1 MRFSNL
7 QFNKKLILG
16 LTICILAIS
25 SVFIFYYFYVGQ
37 KIEEYPIVFGMNL
50 GGDYDLQVKSAE
62 KNGICANTNFKD
74 DPCSY
79 VVIDNAPFGAV
90 IGYPAL
96 YYGYYHPN
104 YLISLIDKPKSQKI
118 LTSVEVKMLDPYNYP
133 RLLDTLVS
141 AISSSQ
147 MESIKKIFIDKYGND
162 FKEENLNYTKIGLVH
177 QYTWNNIDG
186 VKISLLT
193 RENDFTLWQSLNP
206 ILERFNNS
214 YLVIAK
220 YELNEDKQKIVSW
233 EKPKSK
239 L

>member
-1 MRFSNL
+1 
-7 QFNKKLILG
+7 
-16 LTICILAIS
+16 
-25 SVFIFYYFYVGQ
+25 
-37 KIEEYPIVFGMNL
+37 
-50 GGDYDLQVKSAE
+50 
-62 KNGICANTNFKD
+62 
-74 DPCSY
+74 
-79 VVIDNAPFGAV
+79 
-90 IGYPAL
+90 
-96 YYGYYHPN
+96 
-104 YLISLIDKPKSQKI
+104 
-118 LTSVEVKMLDPYNYP
+118 MLDPYNYP